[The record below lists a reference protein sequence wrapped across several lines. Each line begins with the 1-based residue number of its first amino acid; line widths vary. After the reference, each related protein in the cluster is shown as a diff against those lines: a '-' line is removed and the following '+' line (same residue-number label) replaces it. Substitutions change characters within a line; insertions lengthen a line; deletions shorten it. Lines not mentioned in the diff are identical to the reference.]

1 MKKIIGAFALAS
13 LALGLASAD
22 VKFALNYRT
31 QMVGFS
37 RLIAAPACPADE
49 NVNYWFQQ
57 PKGWQSATDT
67 VSMSATNDFAG
78 VTVRIDPNL
87 DKESGI
93 TLQTLQYNGYVRF
106 AGFELGAGYWKDG
119 RHTSAYRV
127 VDDSNAGN
135 YQGDLWEVVKLGS
148 LYAGAITLA
157 VDDMA
162 NFAGGDTASSAYLQW
177 KGGLGSAQITAE
189 AALIG
194 IGSGTWDEGNT
205 LYTGFGARANIA
217 LDSLQVLFDF
227 KTASNKNGG
236 EKRALGLYF
245 NPKALPLN
253 LVVGGALGFDGGN
266 LTEWNA
272 DLRLRSK
279 VTDNMSLTFY
289 TNVSHI
295 TNDCGYI
302 TNDTGLSKS
311 LGAEYLQGSDG
322 KITTA
327 KNGFGQVGGQTFNTH
342 MWNMLGLRLKFTD
355 SLYFLFSAGDIV
367 HLRNVFQDEWGGIE
381 AFAAP
386 GIQIMSGRSAIS
398 AYARF
403 GMSNIGVKDYTKSPS
418 ENELALLIPVV
429 IRVRL

>member
-22 VKFALNYRT
+22 VKFSLNYRT

-37 RLIAAPACPADE
+37 RLIAAPNTDDYKDE
-49 NVNYWFQQ
+49 NVSYWFQQ

-87 DKESGI
+87 DTEGKSP
-93 TLQTLQYNGYVRF
+93 LQVLQYNGYVRF

-119 RHTSAYRV
+119 RHTGAYRIA
-127 VDDSNAGN
+127 DDSNAGN
-135 YQGDLWEVVKLGS
+135 YQGDLWEAVKLGS
-148 LYAGAITLA
+148 LYSGAITLA

-177 KGGLGSAQITAE
+177 KGGLGSAQVTAE
-189 AALIG
+189 VALIG
-194 IGSGTWDEGNT
+194 IGSETWDEGNT
-205 LYTGFGARANIA
+205 LYTGFGARANMA
-217 LDSLQVLFDF
+217 FDSWQMLFDF
-227 KTASNKNGG
+227 KTESNKNDK

-253 LVVGGALGFDGGN
+253 LVVGGALGFAGGD

-295 TNDCGYI
+295 TNDCTYI
-302 TNDTGLSKS
+302 SALSKS

-327 KNGFGQVGGQTFNTH
+327 ANGFGTSDQKFNTH

-355 SLYFLFSAGDIV
+355 GLYFLFSAGDIV
-367 HLRNVFQDEWGGIE
+367 HLRNVFKDEWGGIE
-381 AFAAP
+381 AFVAP
-386 GIQIMSGRSAIS
+386 GIQIMNGRCGIS
-398 AYARF
+398 AFARF
-403 GMSNIGVKDYTKSPS
+403 GMSNIGVKNYNKNGS
-418 ENELALLIPVV
+418 ESELALLVPVV
-429 IRVRL
+429 IRVRF